1 MYEQTSQSA
10 SLNGEAIKQTI
21 KGLIASDLDVNIELE
36 EIGDDVSLLDKG
48 LALDSVVIVELI
60 NLLEERFNFHFDDED
75 MNPALF
81 ESLTALADFVA
92 RKTSAA
98 EPS

>member
-1 MYEQTSQSA
+1 MSEQTSPSA
-10 SLNGEAIKQTI
+10 SPNGEAIKQAI
-21 KGLIASDLDVNIELE
+21 KGLIATDLDVNIELE
-36 EIGDDVSLLDKG
+36 EIGDNVSLLDKG

-60 NLLEERFNFHFDDED
+60 NLLETRFDFHFDDED
-75 MNPALF
+75 MNPELF

-98 EPS
+98 ESS

>member
-1 MYEQTSQSA
+1 MSESTSQGGSQG
-10 SLNGEAIKQTI
+10 GEAIKQRI
-21 KGLIASDLDVNIELE
+21 KGLIATDLDVNIKLE
-36 EIGDDVSLLDKG
+36 EIGDEVSLLEKG

-60 NLLEERFNFHFDDED
+60 NLLEERFNFHFSDED
-75 MNPALF
+75 MNPELF

-98 EPS
+98 G